1 MKHNIINSYFDFG
14 SKVYI
19 QIRAFENVF
28 SACYQGNLYRFR
40 TFSHLVAVKPQ
51 KPLEK
56 AE

>member
-1 MKHNIINSYFDFG
+1 MKHIIINSYFDFG